1 MGRPG
6 ALVAWAAAVVVFALA
21 SALPAIAGQYE
32 PRPGL
37 HTGAVA
43 DAGAWQRLLAD
54 GLGTVID
61 LRTEAERR
69 DRPDD
74 RVVALARVHGLQV
87 HHLPIAGADD
97 LTLENVERLRQALD
111 TAHGRVLMHCSDG
124 DRSGALLALM
134 AHFEEGLSRRRA
146 LALGRRAGLSSL
158 ETDVQLRLRRL
169 RR

>member
-1 MGRPG
+1 MILRWLLILPVI
-6 ALVAWAAAVVVFALA
+6 L
-21 SALPAIAGQYE
+21 ALPLPALTGQFE

-43 DAGAWQRLLAD
+43 DAGHFQQLIAA

-61 LRTEAERR
+61 LRTGAERR
-69 DRPDD
+69 GDTMLGPIHS
-74 RVVALARVHGLQV
+74 HGLRVQ
-87 HHLPIAGADD
+87 HLPIAGAND

-111 TAHGRVLMHCSDG
+111 QAQGRVLLYCSDG

-134 AHFEEGLSRRRA
+134 AHFEEGLSRRQA

-158 ETDVQLRLRRL
+158 ETEVQLRLRRL